1 MKISRLITFLT
12 FIVATYLCACA
23 ETRLPKLPDDMKSPA
38 QRAAYIMLHIWDF
51 PENLSSPE
59 NAEQALSDFLSVAD
73 ARVAPAEAYVN
84 AVNTLT
90 TKAQAAGIDI
100 LTLAAKYTAD
110 PYAPFFD
117 DELYLPF
124 VDAALASK
132 KLLDS
137 TPGLKERLTYDRAC
151 ILKNRV
157 GDPAASFNV
166 QLRSG
171 ATTPVE
177 KLFTAPLNLLVLFDP
192 FCDHCR
198 EILTGLSESSSL
210 AKAIADGNVSVTAVW
225 IEAQDSADAL
235 AFPSV
240 KEWNVAADRTGV
252 MDKELYEFPI
262 MPSVYVIDN
271 KGIIVDKNLV
281 EVAKILAALGITD

>member
-1 MKISRLITFLT
+1 MKISRLIASLT
-12 FIVATYLCACA
+12 FIVVAYLCACA
-23 ETRLPKLPDDMKSPA
+23 ETRLPKLPDGMKEPA

-73 ARVAPAEAYVN
+73 AGVAPAEAYVN

-90 TKAQAAGIDI
+90 SKAQAAGIDI
-100 LTLAAKYTAD
+100 LSLAAKYTAD
-110 PYAPFFD
+110 PYAPFFN

-137 TPGLKERLTYDRAC
+137 TPGLADRLKYDRAC

-157 GDPAASFNV
+157 GTPATSFSA

-171 ATTPVE
+171 QTVPVE
-177 KLFTAPLNLLVLFDP
+177 KLFSAPLNLVVLFDP

-198 EILTGLSESSSL
+198 EILSGLSDSPAL
-210 AKAIADGNVSVTAVW
+210 AKAVADRRVNVIAVW

-235 AFPSV
+235 AFPSTAG
-240 KEWNVAADRTGV
+240 WNVVADRTGI
-252 MDKELYEFPI
+252 MDKELYELPI

-271 KGIIVDKNLV
+271 KGTVVNKNLV
-281 EVAKILAALGITD
+281 EVSKILAALGLSD

>member
-38 QRAAYIMLHIWDF
+38 QRAAYIKLHIWDF

-73 ARVAPAEAYVN
+73 ARVAPAEAYVT

-117 DELYLPF
+117 DVLYLPF

-132 KLLDS
+132 KLLDT

-157 GDPAASFNV
+157 GDPATSF
-166 QLRSG
+166 
-171 ATTPVE
+171 E

-210 AKAIADGNVSVTAVW
+210 AKTIADGNVSVTAVW

-271 KGIIVDKNLV
+271 KGIVVDKNLV